1 MKNEEALLALSALS
15 QETRLRIFRL
25 LVEEG
30 PDGLAAGTLAE
41 KLKVPA
47 ATLSF
52 HLKELERGRIIES
65 RRKSR
70 QIFYAADFQGINGL
84 LHFLTYDCCKNLSG
98 LDRTGE
104 QSAPN

>member
-30 PDGLAAGTLAE
+30 PEGLAAGVLAE

-52 HLKELERGRIIES
+52 HLKELERGGIIES

-70 QIFYAADFQGINGL
+70 QIFYAANFQGINGL
-84 LHFLTYDCCKNLSG
+84 LHFLTHDCCKNLAALERES
-98 LDRTGE
+98 
-104 QSAPN
+104 QQAAPN